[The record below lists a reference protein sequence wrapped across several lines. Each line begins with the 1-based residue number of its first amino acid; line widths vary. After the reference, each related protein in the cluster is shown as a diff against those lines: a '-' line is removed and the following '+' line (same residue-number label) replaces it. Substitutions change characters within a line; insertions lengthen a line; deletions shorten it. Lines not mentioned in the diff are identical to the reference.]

1 MIDYQTTIPYTVGA
15 FPNTVSQNA
24 TGPGATDGTPWIKSV
39 IDDLWGARQV
49 LINESGQTP
58 NALTESVA
66 NGSQAYEAIRR
77 ITGYA
82 GEVIYWAGQTNI
94 DGTWSVPSSEDIRL
108 LELAGQGILIANYPE
123 LDKVVYCGDA
133 RNGTAEKFYHSS
145 DSGGAVRNVA
155 GPYLQLPES
164 RGMFLRGFDPQSLY
178 YDPYNDE
185 MGSNREIGDAQLY
198 AFQEHCHGVGLFYS
212 GLPYSPLREG
222 QVDKGSI
229 SPFDYIEAFVGD
241 EDTTKVWAMRQ
252 SRTMTA
258 PDGDCPEGTTLFYWS
273 ENETRPINLS
283 FRICIRY

>member
-94 DGTWSVPSSEDIRL
+94 DATWSVPSSEDIRL
-108 LELAGQGILIANYPE
+108 LDPEDYTGFANVPTMDDYAPRLE
-123 LDKVVYCGDA
+123 G
-133 RNGTAEKFYHSS
+133 
-145 DSGGAVRNVA
+145 
-155 GPYLQLPES
+155 
-164 RGMFLRGFDPQSLY
+164 LY
-178 YDPYNDE
+178 KH
-185 MGSNREIGDAQLY
+185 L
-198 AFQEHCHGVGLFYS
+198 
-212 GLPYSPLREG
+212 
-222 QVDKGSI
+222 
-229 SPFDYIEAFVGD
+229 
-241 EDTTKVWAMRQ
+241 
-252 SRTMTA
+252 
-258 PDGDCPEGTTLFYWS
+258 
-273 ENETRPINLS
+273 LS
-283 FRICIRY
+283 